1 MREPEACSTWSGWV
15 EVLKSRLEFDHCWGL
30 FVLLHMGLT
39 PRVMA
44 VLRRLLQGR
53 CNTRRLRLID
63 PTGLLRG
70 TAQPVDCVRG
80 MSMDWGAE

>member
-1 MREPEACSTWSGWV
+1 
-15 EVLKSRLEFDHCWGL
+15 
-30 FVLLHMGLT
+30 
-39 PRVMA
+39 MA

-70 TAQPVDCVRG
+70 TAQPVDYVSGMNMDRG
-80 MSMDWGAE
+80 AR